1 MKVKH
6 LRIVSVAAAIFAWLG
21 LQSQANTFFNGGTA
35 DWNTPASWDNGV
47 PGSTDNRGWIR
58 TSGTLNVSSTPANS
72 GSVPRIKS
80 FDGNNYNAGD
90 VTINWNPG
98 AASTYLFDQIV
109 LGDNHNGSSATIFN
123 HASGTIRADSGWYH
137 IARRGTATYTMTGT
151 SVLQPDD
158 RLSIAEGANGGPS
171 HGVLEMRNSS
181 KVDGQ
186 YAGASNNDYYL
197 AHNSNANGWLTMF
210 DNSVFDVP
218 RLEVARQNSAQGTIT
233 QNGNSRIAIEHD
245 FDAFALQNDTKAWW
259 TMNDNSVATVGSN
272 FRPGRYD
279 NSQATVVLN
288 SNASFTSGQFGAA
301 IEKDRNSSSTIVM
314 NGSSRMTVNGWMEL
328 GGGQATMTMNDLS
341 VLDANGRL
349 AVGMRS
355 SAGSPGDGISRLIIN
370 GQASVE
376 AGGDIFHVGH
386 QVGSKGLVE
395 MNSTGHINSDNV
407 AIGRQ
412 GSGQVVWNSGIWKNK
427 NWMVM
432 GQESGGVTGDGTLT
446 INGGAI
452 IVNSDGGGG
461 NLQVGERTA
470 GHLIMNGGVLEVNNQ
485 MDIARDHRNI
495 NDATNDSSVNHNGG
509 DIFVKSQ
516 LHMGGKSTVTHGN
529 HHYNLDGGT
538 LHVNNIHMGNAANIA
553 GSTTFNWGAGTLTT
567 RAVNENA
574 SGNGSV
580 ITITGDLTTGYAG
593 NVNAASTLDL
603 GDLYKDGGTKYDT
616 VVISGALNL
625 SSNADVLDF
634 WNDMQHLR
642 ANGATITTGEI
653 KLIGAASV
661 AGSFDNV
668 IAPVADSTFFRTWTA
683 AEATALSIT
692 GANDLTRNR
701 GAVIYRADGVY
712 FAYNVSGQIPEPAT
726 GMFLLF
732 GTLTLRG
739 ISVFRRNQR
748 ARKMLSEIG

>member
-1 MKVKH
+1 VT
-6 LRIVSVAAAIFAWLG
+6 IFAWLG
-21 LQSQANTFFNGGTA
+21 LQSQANTFFQGGTA

-58 TSGTLNVSSTPANS
+58 VAGTLNVSSTPANT
-72 GSVPRIKS
+72 GSNPRIKS
-80 FDGNNYNAGD
+80 FDGNNFNVGD

-98 AASTYLFDQIV
+98 AASTYIFDQV
-109 LGDNHNGSSATIFN
+109 VWGDNNGGSSATIFN
-123 HASGTIRADSGWYH
+123 HDSGTIRADSGWYH

-151 SVLQPDD
+151 AVIQPDD

-171 HGVLEMRNSS
+171 NGVLIMRDSS
-181 KVDGQ
+181 KVDGHTTRV
-186 YAGASNNDYYL
+186 GNSDYFIG
-197 AHNSNANGWLTMF
+197 HNSVANGWLKMY
-210 DNSVFDVP
+210 DDSVFDVQ
-218 RLEVARQNSAQGTIT
+218 RLEVGRQNSAQGTIE
-233 QNGNSRIAIEHD
+233 QNGNSRITIGLEI
-245 FDAFALQNDTKAWW
+245 DAFGLQNDAKAWW
-259 TMNDNSVATVGSN
+259 TMNGNSTATIQNN
-272 FRPGRYD
+272 FRAGRND
-279 NSQATVVLN
+279 NAQATVVLN
-288 SNASFTSGQFGAA
+288 SNASFTSGQFGAS
-301 IEKDRNSSSTIVM
+301 IEQNKNSTSTIVM

-355 SAGSPGDGISRLIIN
+355 ATGAPGDGITRLIIN

-376 AGGDIFHVGH
+376 AAGNIFHVGH
-386 QVGSKGLVE
+386 DTGSKGLVE

-407 AIGRQ
+407 TIGRQ
-412 GSGQVVWNSGIWKNK
+412 GSGQVVWNSGVWKNK
-427 NWMVM
+427 NWVAI
-432 GQESGGVTGDGTLT
+432 GQESGGATGDGTLT

-461 NLQVGERTA
+461 ELQVGERTA
-470 GHLIMNGGVLEVNNQ
+470 GHLIMNGGTLEVNNS
-485 MDIARDHRNI
+485 MKLARDHRNI
-495 NDATNDSSVNHNGG
+495 NDATNDTSVNHNAG
-509 DIFVKSQ
+509 DVFVTGQ
-516 LHMGGKSTVTHGN
+516 LHMGGETTVTHGTHN
-529 HHYNLDGGT
+529 YNLDGGT
-538 LHVNNIHMGNAANIA
+538 LHVNQINMGNVANIA
-553 GSTTFNWGAGTLTT
+553 GSTAFNWGAGTLTT

-593 NVNAASTLDL
+593 SVNAASTLDL
-603 GDLYKDGGTKYDT
+603 GDLYKDGGTKYDSMA
-616 VVISGALNL
+616 ISGALNL
-625 SSNADVLDF
+625 TSNADVLDF
-634 WNDMQHLR
+634 WNDIQHLR
-642 ANGATITTGEI
+642 SGGGAGVMRTGEI

-668 IAPVADSTFFRTWTA
+668 IGPGADGTFFRTWTA

>member
-1 MKVKH
+1 MKH
-6 LRIVSVAAAIFAWLG
+6 LRIISVAAAIFAWLG

-35 DWNTPASWDNGV
+35 DWNTPASWSNGV
-47 PGSTDNRGWIR
+47 PGNTDNRGYIR
-58 TSGTLNVSSTPANS
+58 AAGTLNVNATPVA
-72 GSVPRIKS
+72 GVTRIRS
-80 FDGNNYNAGD
+80 FDGTYSAGD

-98 AASTYLFDQIV
+98 AASTYLFEELW
-109 LGDNHNGSSATIFN
+109 LGDNAGTSAVIFN
-123 HASGTIRADSGWYH
+123 HQSGLIRADQSWYH
-137 IARRGTATYTMTGT
+137 LGRRGTTTYTMTGT
-151 SVLQPDD
+151 SVIQPDD
-158 RLSIAEGANGGPS
+158 RLSIAEGASAGVAS
-171 HGVLEMRNSS
+171 HTVLEMRDSS

-186 YAGASNNDYYL
+186 HANASNNDYL
-197 AHNSNANGWLTMF
+197 IARNQQANGFLTMY

-218 RLEVARQNSAQGTIT
+218 RLEVARQNSAQGTIE
-233 QNGNSRIAIEHD
+233 QNGNSRITVEYEIDVFGH
-245 FDAFALQNDTKAWW
+245 QNDAKAWW
-259 TMNDNSVATVGSN
+259 TMNGNSTATIGREFRMGRNDNA
-272 FRPGRYD
+272 
-279 NSQATVVLN
+279 QATVVLN
-288 SNASFTSGQFGAA
+288 SNASFTSRNFGGS
-301 IEKDRNSSSTIVM
+301 IEQNKNSTSTIVM
-314 NGSSRMTVNGWMEL
+314 NGSSRMTVNSWMEM

-355 SAGSPGDGISRLIIN
+355 ATGAPGDGISRLIIN

-386 QVGSKGLVE
+386 QPGSKGLVE

-412 GSGQVVWNSGIWKNK
+412 GSGQVVWNSGVWKNK
-427 NWMVM
+427 NWMVL

-446 INGGAI
+446 VNGGSI

-461 NLQVGERTA
+461 DFHVGERTA
-470 GHLIMNGGVLEVNNQ
+470 GHLIMNGGVVEVNNS
-485 MDIARDHRNI
+485 MYLARDHRNV
-495 NDATNDSSVNHNGG
+495 NDATSDTSVNHNTG
-509 DIFVKSQ
+509 DVFVTGQ
-516 LHMGGKSTVTHGN
+516 LHMGGASTVTHGTHN
-529 HHYNLDGGT
+529 YNLDGGT
-538 LHVNNIHMGNAANIA
+538 LHVNQINMGNAANIA

-603 GDLYKDGGTKYDT
+603 GDLYKDAGTKYDT
-616 VVISGALNL
+616 MVISGALNL

-634 WNDMQHLR
+634 WHDMQHLR
-642 ANGATITTGEI
+642 SGGGAGVMRTGEI
-653 KLIGAASV
+653 KLVGAASV

-668 IAPVADSTFFRTWTA
+668 IGPGADGTFFRTWTA